1 MNSAHSCRKILSLIF
16 ESRAD
21 TWTTGYT
28 QGSEYNLWVNIAQ
41 AECTAELHLVPKLCE
56 SRALG
61 SDPASLGE
69 RTWGLWE
76 AGPAATWSSHVST
89 IGFRLPVSYSPW
101 LIWTDHL
108 AHSCLRLE
116 DAFQMVYMLFPLQ
129 SLLKSQE
136 HWDDWSLDLVA
147 WSYCWVKD
155 RVKFRRTQSRE
166 ESGWND
172 HGWQEGKSI
181 RFSLYFVR
189 KWIPI
194 YSLVFSF
201 IIYIIYVVRWH

>member
-76 AGPAATWSSHVST
+76 AGPAAT
-89 IGFRLPVSYSPW
+89 
-101 LIWTDHL
+101 
-108 AHSCLRLE
+108 
-116 DAFQMVYMLFPLQ
+116 
-129 SLLKSQE
+129 
-136 HWDDWSLDLVA
+136 
-147 WSYCWVKD
+147 
-155 RVKFRRTQSRE
+155 
-166 ESGWND
+166 
-172 HGWQEGKSI
+172 
-181 RFSLYFVR
+181 
-189 KWIPI
+189 
-194 YSLVFSF
+194 
-201 IIYIIYVVRWH
+201 